1 MCPSNFVPPDP
12 KEVTVRTESYVVG
25 AESRAPLAALI
36 RVSGASATPDAY
48 RLERGVCSI
57 GSGSHNDVVIE
68 DRAVSRSHV
77 ELELV
82 PEGVSVRDLGSR
94 NGTFFGAH
102 RVERMVLAF
111 GSTLKVGRATIT
123 LELDPASFHQPTGF
137 TGDRYMG
144 MLGVS
149 ASMRHLFGLLERLRG
164 AMITV
169 LIEGESGVGKE
180 LVARAIHNGSQVA
193 DGPFIALNCGA
204 LTRDL
209 VSSELFGHLRGAF
222 TGASGSRKGAFV
234 AAEGGTLFLDEVGE
248 LPLEI
253 QPALLRALEVGEI
266 RAVGSDTHRSVKTR
280 VLAATHRDLSKDVA
294 AGRFRQDLYYRLA
307 VIKLPVPSL
316 TSRTDDIPLL
326 ATHFASE
333 LGAAPLSPEVH
344 AALQSRGWPGNV
356 RELRNVVHAYTV
368 LGSLPEAQ
376 GESVDSL
383 NASIE
388 RFAATAAPYAEL
400 KEELVAR
407 FTRAYVDALMA
418 RAGGNQTAAAK
429 MAGLDRSYLGRLAS
443 KYAPKSQ
450 EP

>member
-1 MCPSNFVPPDP
+1 
-12 KEVTVRTESYVVG
+12 
-25 AESRAPLAALI
+25 
-36 RVSGASATPDAY
+36 
-48 RLERGVCSI
+48 
-57 GSGSHNDVVIE
+57 
-68 DRAVSRSHV
+68 
-77 ELELV
+77 
-82 PEGVSVRDLGSR
+82 
-94 NGTFFGAH
+94 
-102 RVERMVLAF
+102 MVLAF